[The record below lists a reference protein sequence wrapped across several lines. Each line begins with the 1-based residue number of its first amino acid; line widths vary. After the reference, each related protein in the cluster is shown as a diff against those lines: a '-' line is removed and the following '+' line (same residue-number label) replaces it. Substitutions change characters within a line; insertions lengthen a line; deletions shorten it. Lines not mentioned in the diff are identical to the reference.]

1 MTLKIT
7 YMKNINF
14 FNFDYTNSLMRN
26 ELINSYTN
34 FLDSNY
40 YVLGENVK
48 KFEAEYAQ
56 FSGVKFCSG
65 VSNGLD
71 AIILSLKAIGIQ
83 SGDEVIV
90 PSNTYIATWLAVTS
104 LGGVVVP
111 VEPNENTYNINTSLI
126 EGKITN
132 KTKAIIPVHLY
143 GLACD
148 MVSIMSIASKYNL
161 YVIEDNAQAHS
172 ATVNG
177 KMTGSFGHVNATSFY
192 PGKNLGALGEAGG
205 ITTNSIEAKL
215 KIDSLRNYGSKIKYK
230 NELKGGNFRID
241 ELQATQLRI
250 RLKYLDHLTDYRI
263 GIANQYDKLIT
274 NKNFIKPYSPK
285 GYKHVYHQYIIITEN
300 REDLVSYLNSKGIRT
315 LIHYPIPPHLQ
326 ECYKDLGYKEGDFP
340 IAENLSKNMV
350 SLPIYPGLIEEE
362 VQYISECL
370 NLF

>member
-1 MTLKIT
+1 
-7 YMKNINF
+7 
-14 FNFDYTNSLMRN
+14 MRN

-71 AIILSLKAIGIQ
+71 AIILSLKAIGLQ

-126 EGKITN
+126 ERNITK

-148 MVSIMSIASKYNL
+148 MDSIMNIASKHNL

-172 ATVNG
+172 
-177 KMTGSFGHVNATSFY
+177 GSFGHVNATSFY

-205 ITTNSIEAKL
+205 ITTNSLDAKS

-230 NELKGGNFRID
+230 NEFKGGNYRID
-241 ELQATQLRI
+241 ELQASQLCVK
-250 RLKYLDHLTDYRI
+250 LKYLNHLTDYRI

-274 NKNFIKPYSPK
+274 NKKFIKPYSPK
-285 GYKHVYHQYIIITEN
+285 GYKHVYHQYIIISEN
-300 REDLVSYLNSKGIRT
+300 REELVSYLSQKGIKT

-326 ECYKDLGYKEGDFP
+326 ECYKYLNYKEGDFP
-340 IAENLSKNMV
+340 IAENLSKTMI
-350 SLPIYPGLIEEE
+350 SLPIYPGLEDENIKY
-362 VQYISECL
+362 VSEIL

>member
-1 MTLKIT
+1 
-7 YMKNINF
+7 
-14 FNFDYTNSLMRN
+14 MRN

-71 AIILSLKAIGIQ
+71 AIILSLKAIGLQ

-126 EGKITN
+126 ERNITK

-148 MVSIMSIASKYNL
+148 MDSIMNIASKHNL

-172 ATVNG
+172 ATING

-205 ITTNSIEAKL
+205 ITTNSLDAKS

-230 NELKGGNFRID
+230 NEFKGGNYRID
-241 ELQATQLRI
+241 ELQASQLCVK
-250 RLKYLDHLTDYRI
+250 LKYLNHLTDYRI

-274 NKNFIKPYSPK
+274 NKKFIKPYSPK
-285 GYKHVYHQYIIITEN
+285 GYKHVYHQYIIISEN
-300 REDLVSYLNSKGIRT
+300 REELVSYLSQKGIKT

-326 ECYKDLGYKEGDFP
+326 ECYKYLNYKEGDFP
-340 IAENLSKNMV
+340 IAENLSKTMI
-350 SLPIYPGLIEEE
+350 SLPIYPGLEDENIKY
-362 VQYISECL
+362 VSEIL